1 MHELS
6 IVNNLLKIL
15 EKVCKENNPKRVLKI
30 NLKINPYSC
39 LDEENLNFVFSS
51 IIKGNKIYEGAK
63 IQIKRN
69 LLPFEREY
77 IIENIEIEV

>member
-15 EKVCKENNPKRVLKI
+15 EKVCKENKVKKVLKI
-30 NLKINPYSC
+30 NLKINPFSC
-39 LDEENLNFVFSS
+39 LDEENLNFIFSS
-51 IIKGNKIYEGAK
+51 ITKENQIYKDAK
-63 IQIKRN
+63 IEIKRA
-69 LLPFEREY
+69 LKPSEREY

>member
-6 IVNNLLKIL
+6 IINNLIKII
-15 EKVCKENNPKRVLKI
+15 EEICKENNAKKLLKI

-39 LDEENLNFVFSS
+39 LDEENLNFIFSS
-51 IIKGNKIYEGAK
+51 LTKGNKIYEGA
-63 IQIKRN
+63 QIHLERT
-69 LLPFEREY
+69 LPPSEREY